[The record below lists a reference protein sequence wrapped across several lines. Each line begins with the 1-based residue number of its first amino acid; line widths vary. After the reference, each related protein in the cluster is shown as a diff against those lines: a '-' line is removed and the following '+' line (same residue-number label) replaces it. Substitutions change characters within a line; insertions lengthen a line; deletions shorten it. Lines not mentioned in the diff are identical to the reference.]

1 MAWAIVSTLQRIW
14 LAQTMFNRSRS
25 NLAAWFTLS
34 MGSILVVFVG
44 VLYLREARDR
54 LHTFDQ
60 ALYNTSR
67 IMAAGAENYV
77 YERQQ
82 RTDLE
87 NVPVLGSDSL
97 PFSTDLAFARWYTS
111 DKQLLQF
118 TGEVPPEQLDTPSG
132 FQTLV
137 RHARQSSVPTR
148 LRQLTLP
155 VYQGERLIGYLQIA
169 ASLTSVEE
177 PLQQLRL
184 FLGIGIPLALGAIA
198 LTGWVLGGK
207 AMQPIRQSYNQLQQF
222 TADASHELRA
232 PLAGIL
238 SHAQVGLMEPI
249 DPQEQHHRLAIISE
263 VAESMSLLVSQ
274 LLLLARHQ
282 GKLAP
287 DMLKP
292 VDLVQ
297 IVQPLVDEYTLH
309 VQQKQQTL
317 VVDLPQMSLPVQA
330 EPDLLRQAIANL
342 LSNAHRYTP
351 NHGTIELR
359 LMQINRWA
367 VLQVKDNG
375 IGIDASDLPRIF
387 DRFYRADQV
396 RSRHTGGFGLGL
408 AIARQIIETHGGDIT
423 VQSSPGKGSTFE
435 LKLPVQQMP
444 G

>member
-1 MAWAIVSTLQRIW
+1 MVWDIVSAAQGTLLTQG
-14 LAQTMFNRSRS
+14 MFNRSRT

-34 MGSILVVFVG
+34 MGSILVIFAG

-54 LHTFDQ
+54 LQSFDQ
-60 ALYNTSR
+60 TLYNTSR
-67 IMAAGAENYV
+67 IMAAGVENYI
-77 YERQQ
+77 YEGQQ

-87 NVPVLGSDSL
+87 NVPVLGSDTL
-97 PFSTDLAFARWYTS
+97 PLSTDLVFARWYTV
-111 DKQLLQF
+111 DQQLLQF
-118 TGEVPPEQLDTPSG
+118 IGEVPPERLSTPSG
-132 FQTLV
+132 FQTQGVTDSQTSTLM
-137 RHARQSSVPTR
+137 R

-155 VYQGERLIGYLQIA
+155 VYQGDRLIGYLQIA
-169 ASLTSVEE
+169 ASLASVEA

-184 FLGIGIPLALGAIA
+184 FLAVGVPLALGAIA
-198 LTGWVLGGK
+198 FTGWVLGGK

-249 DPQEQHHRLAIISE
+249 DPQEQHQRLMIISE

-274 LLLLARHQ
+274 LLFLGRHD
-282 GKLAP
+282 GRLSV

-297 IVQPLVDEYTLH
+297 IVRSLGTDYTLQG
-309 VQQKQQTL
+309 QQKQQTL
-317 VVDLPQMSLPVQA
+317 LIHVPQTSLPIQA
-330 EPDLLRQAIANL
+330 EPDLLRQAVANL

-351 NHGTIELR
+351 EHSAIELR
-359 LMQINRWA
+359 LSLSQGWA
-367 VLQVKDNG
+367 VIQVKDTG
-375 IGIDASDLPRIF
+375 IGIDDKDLPYIF

-408 AIARQIIETHGGDIT
+408 SITRQIVEAHGGAIT
-423 VQSSPGKGSTFE
+423 VQSKPGQGSTFE
-435 LKLPVQQMP
+435 IKLPLQQTVR
-444 G
+444 

>member
-1 MAWAIVSTLQRIW
+1 
-14 LAQTMFNRSRS
+14 MFNRSRS
-25 NLAAWFTLS
+25 NLATWFTLS
-34 MGSILVVFVG
+34 MGSILVIFTG

-54 LHTFDQ
+54 LQTFDQ
-60 ALYNTSR
+60 TLYNTSR
-67 IMAAGAENYV
+67 LMAAGVESYV
-77 YERQQ
+77 YEGLQ

-87 NVPVLGSDSL
+87 NVPVLGSDAL
-97 PFSTDLAFARWYTS
+97 PLSTDLRFARWYKP
-111 DKQLLQF
+111 DQQLLQF
-118 TGEVPPEQLDTPSG
+118 IGEVPSAQLNTPSG
-132 FQTLV
+132 FQTQV
-137 RHARQSSVPTR
+137 INQPHSAPIR

-169 ASLTSVEE
+169 ASLASVEA

-184 FLGIGIPLALGAIA
+184 FLAIGIPLALGAIA

-238 SHAQVGLMEPI
+238 SHAQVGLMQPVE
-249 DPQEQHHRLAIISE
+249 PQEQQQRLTVISE

-274 LLLLARHQ
+274 LLFLARHE
-282 GKLAP
+282 GKLSS

-292 VDLVQ
+292 VDLIQ
-297 IVQPLVDEYTLH
+297 FIQPLVTEYTLQ

-317 VVDLPQMSLPVQA
+317 LLDIPSVPLPIQA

-351 NHGTIELR
+351 DHGTIELR
-359 LMQINRWA
+359 GLQSHRWA
-367 VLQVKDNG
+367 ILQVKDHG
-375 IGIDASDLPRIF
+375 IGIDAKSLPRIF

-396 RSRHTGGFGLGL
+396 RSRHTGGSGLGL
-408 AIARQIIETHGGDIT
+408 AIARQIVEAHGGEIS
-423 VQSSPGKGSTFE
+423 VQSIPGEGSTFE
-435 LKLPVQQMP
+435 IKLPIQSIRA
-444 G
+444 